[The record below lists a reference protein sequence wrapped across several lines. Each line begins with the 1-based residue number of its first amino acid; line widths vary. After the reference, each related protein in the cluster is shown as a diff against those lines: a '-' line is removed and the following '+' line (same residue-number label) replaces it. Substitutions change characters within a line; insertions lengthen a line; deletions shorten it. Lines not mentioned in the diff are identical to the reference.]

1 MKRETLVP
9 TDNRWTDMPESD
21 VNFRQSSTHCIKLD
35 GDLIIFSRPGYR
47 MPLAV
52 EISFSHIV
60 YMRLPHIVG
69 KLYKRHWRPLNNPFY
84 YTIPPLRRNSKPL
97 STLITLGASI
107 IPQKLILSISTLHF
121 GLSKQPHP
129 HGIGCWF

>member
-1 MKRETLVP
+1 MFTN
-9 TDNRWTDMPESD
+9 NRGTENITISD
-21 VNFRQSSTHCIKLD
+21 VNFKQSSTHYMELD
-35 GDLIIFSRPGYR
+35 GDSTIFSVPGYR

-52 EISFSHIV
+52 KISFSSIV
-60 YMRLPHIVG
+60 YMLLPHTVG
-69 KLYKRHWRPLNNPFY
+69 KLYKRHWKPLNNPFY

-97 STLITLGASI
+97 STLISLGASI

-129 HGIGCWF
+129 YGIGCWFKF

>member
-1 MKRETLVP
+1 
-9 TDNRWTDMPESD
+9 MPESD
-21 VNFRQSSTHCIKLD
+21 VNFRQSSTHCMKLD
-35 GDLIIFSRPGYR
+35 GDLIIFSKPEYR
-47 MPLAV
+47 MFFAV

-60 YMRLPHIVG
+60 YMRFLYIVG
-69 KLYKRHWRPLNNPFY
+69 KLYKRHWKLLNNPFY
-84 YTIPPLRRNSKPL
+84 YTILPLRRNLKPL
-97 STLITLGASI
+97 LTLITLGASI